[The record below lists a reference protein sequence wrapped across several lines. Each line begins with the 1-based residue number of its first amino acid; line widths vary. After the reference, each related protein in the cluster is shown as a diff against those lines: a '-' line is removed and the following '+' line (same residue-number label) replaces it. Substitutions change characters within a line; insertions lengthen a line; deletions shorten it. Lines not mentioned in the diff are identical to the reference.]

1 MKYNLID
8 PTVQIFSGMITA
20 IASAAIIP
28 NSWNMFSGM
37 VSGGMMGMCF
47 MIILMI
53 PLTAIF
59 GGFEVMIPL
68 FLVTMTC
75 GMAGGMMGTVGS
87 ISLYHVTLTGAIIAS
102 IIYGYVAWSD
112 YKLKGLVSNED

>member
-8 PTVQIFSGMITA
+8 PYLQIFSGTLTA
-20 IASAAIIP
+20 ILAAAIIP
-28 NSWNMFSGM
+28 ESWNMFFGM
-37 VSGGMMGMCF
+37 ISGGMMGMFF

-75 GMAGGMMGTVGS
+75 GMVGGMMGSYGN
-87 ISLYHVTLTGAIIAS
+87 ISLYSVALTGAIIAL

-112 YKLKGLVSNED
+112 HKLKGLVSNEN